1 MCYNI
6 YRVCLCQVCLTYRL
20 IFNPL
25 ATLLST
31 DRLIAFALFDR
42 WSIHISLSRSIGY
55 HPHISRSIGTIHTSL
70 DRSGT
75 IHTSLDRSHTIHHLS
90 IDRVPSTLL
99 SIDRVPSTHLSI
111 DRIPSTHRRTST
123 SFQKKPIR
131 VPIRE
136 PSSCRI
142 RMKNNYVASPRVTM
156 AISGTHYI

>member
-1 MCYNI
+1 MSSMFDLSSYLQSTCHTSI
-6 YRVCLCQVCLTYRL
+6 YRPAHCICPIRSMVH
-20 IFNPL
+20 P
-25 ATLLST
+25 
-31 DRLIAFALFDR
+31 
-42 WSIHISLSRSIGY
+42 HISLSIDRYHPLISRLIGY

-131 VPIRE
+131 APIRE

-142 RMKNNYVASPRVTM
+142 RMNNNYVASPRVTM
-156 AISGTHYI
+156 AI